1 MQKPTTSLMW
11 VIVGLMFLLG
21 IVNIFTGIEELNWS
35 QDNIDAI
42 TGHATVP
49 VPGDVAP
56 PIPGLYANLPAYQ
69 TVSFM
74 SWIWIISSVGLW
86 IAGFGLLGLKEWGR
100 VLGLISLG
108 AFLFGWAII
117 FIQILSETAE
127 APAAMCT
134 VFLNIFLFIMLNVR
148 ATRNLLDNNSSS

>member
-1 MQKPTTSLMW
+1 MQEPNKSLIW

-35 QDNIDAI
+35 QGNINLI
-42 TGHATVP
+42 TGNITLSAPDEIVGNP
-49 VPGDVAP
+49 SPGELP
-56 PIPGLYANLPAYQ
+56 PYQ
-69 TVSFM
+69 TVSFI
-74 SWIWIISSVGLW
+74 SWVWIISSVGLW

-100 VLGLISLG
+100 VVGLISLG

-117 FIQILSETAE
+117 FIQIVSETAE

-134 VFLNIFLFIMLNVR
+134 VFLNIFLFIMLNIR